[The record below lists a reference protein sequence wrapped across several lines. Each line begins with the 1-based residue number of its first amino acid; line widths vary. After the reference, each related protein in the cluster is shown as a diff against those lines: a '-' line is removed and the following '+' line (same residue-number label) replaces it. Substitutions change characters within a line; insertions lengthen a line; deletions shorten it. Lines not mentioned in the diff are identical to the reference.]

1 MLWKKNRNNFSDLPV
16 ITFSPEC
23 TGIFRALSCNFFF
36 KLYCQTTLHNM
47 MIKYAGLSTM
57 SIVDEVFVSAWEW
70 LIILYFWEST
80 TDIWCGFTLPMRTA
94 GVQRWTGRNVLTF
107 ANSTAIYVKK
117 TFRTCSAVWCFSC
130 GELSCLLSGW
140 IGFDFA
146 SPAVAAHS
154 FAQGTHMYACP
165 ALHAVKQDC
174 LVAQTYSWAKPLTFP
189 RRTVTKGF
197 WLP

>member
-1 MLWKKNRNNFSDLPV
+1 
-16 ITFSPEC
+16 
-23 TGIFRALSCNFFF
+23 
-36 KLYCQTTLHNM
+36 M

-117 TFRTCSAVWCFSC
+117 NFQNMLCSVMFFVWGAELSIIGVNWIRLCITDSGSALICKRNAHVCMSCAARSKARLSC
-130 GELSCLLSGW
+130 GSDLQL
-140 IGFDFA
+140 
-146 SPAVAAHS
+146 
-154 FAQGTHMYACP
+154 
-165 ALHAVKQDC
+165 
-174 LVAQTYSWAKPLTFP
+174 
-189 RRTVTKGF
+189 
-197 WLP
+197 